1 MGSKRQNG
9 HRRIASRGAV
19 DAVLKTGEVTR
30 TPFFRMHYRAGE
42 GPPVVAFLAGRRV
55 GGAVQRNRARRVLRE
70 AYRTS
75 GMDLPGVEILVFVA
89 SGKAVRAPHLD
100 VKDALIAALCRA
112 SDRASSRGNGKAASA
127 A

>member
-1 MGSKRQNG
+1 VPSKKLNT
-9 HRRIASRGAV
+9 HRRVATREAV
-19 DAVLKTGEVTR
+19 EAALKTGEAVR
-30 TPFFRMHYRAGE
+30 TPFFRMHYRVGE

-75 GMDLPGVEILVFVA
+75 GVDLPGVETLVFVA
-89 SGKAVRAPHLD
+89 SGKAVRAPHVD

-112 SDRASSRGNGKAASA
+112 SDRASSHGNGKAAGA

>member
-1 MGSKRQNG
+1 VASKRLNA
-9 HRRIASRGAV
+9 HRRVAGRGAV
-19 DAVLKTGEVTR
+19 DVALKTGEVVR
-30 TPFFRMHYRAGE
+30 TPFFRMHYRLGD
-42 GPPVVAFLAGRRV
+42 GPPRVAFLAGRRV

-75 GMDLPGVEILVFVA
+75 GVDLPGIETLVFVA

-100 VKDALIAALCRA
+100 VKDALIAALCRT
-112 SDRASSRGNGKAASA
+112 SDRASSRGNGKAAGA